1 MGAFVFW
8 EAAFVFLFLFA
19 LLTGECFYI
28 WLGGDVRH
36 KTNLAFCAAFFV
48 VLFVVLLIVTEGDA
62 ADGIGDVFVGGVG
75 DGSKTR
81 KRRKKP

>member
-1 MGAFVFW
+1 MGKTAWKLFGQQ
-8 EAAFVFLFLFA
+8 AA
-19 LLTGECFYI
+19 G
-28 WLGGDVRH
+28 LG
-36 KTNLAFCAAFFV
+36 AFCAAFFV

>member
-1 MGAFVFW
+1 MGKTAWKLFGQQAAGLGAF
-8 EAAFVFLFLFA
+8 
-19 LLTGECFYI
+19 Y
-28 WLGGDVRH
+28 
-36 KTNLAFCAAFFV
+36 AAFFV

>member
-1 MGAFVFW
+1 MLGVF
-8 EAAFVFLFLFA
+8 
-19 LLTGECFYI
+19 Y
-28 WLGGDVRH
+28 
-36 KTNLAFCAAFFV
+36 AAFFV
-48 VLFVVLLIVTEGDA
+48 VLFVVLRIVTEGDA